1 MNHIMTLFQEPFDK
15 IQTGQKN
22 IEVRLNDDK
31 RQQVKIGDTITFYR
45 LPDQQVAITV
55 EVQAKYPYQTFEQL
69 YAAFDFSEFG
79 CLEYTMDRMV
89 SETYDI
95 YTKQQEE
102 THGAL
107 GIKIKVIDNP

>member
-55 EVQAKYPYQTFEQL
+55 EVQAKYPYQTFEQYMQRL
-69 YAAFDFSEFG
+69 ISLNLDVWNTRWTEW
-79 CLEYTMDRMV
+79 
-89 SETYDI
+89 
-95 YTKQQEE
+95 
-102 THGAL
+102 
-107 GIKIKVIDNP
+107 